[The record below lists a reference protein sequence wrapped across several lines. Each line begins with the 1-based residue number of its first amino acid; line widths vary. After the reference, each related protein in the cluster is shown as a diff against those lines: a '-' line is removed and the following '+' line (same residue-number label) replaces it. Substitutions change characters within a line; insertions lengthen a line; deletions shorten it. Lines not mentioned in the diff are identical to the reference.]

1 MRPIGNRRVEPTA
14 IGHNVRNIFSPNRI
28 IKRIHSHL
36 RVDQEHG
43 TSSPRATAPG
53 IVKGQRIGAGIGQT
67 AGSASPTFET
77 TVESVFEAAFVCS
90 EAAARKGTTSRRRS
104 YFTRLGDLPDCESA
118 NEVENC
124 GNDGKDACPVED
136 NGEELQ
142 NKSR

>member
-1 MRPIGNRRVEPTA
+1 MKKRQYEICTLYDSHSRMYQHT
-14 IGHNVRNIFSPNRI
+14 ISTTTQNVSVAQ
-28 IKRIHSHL
+28 SHL
-36 RVDQEHG
+36 
-43 TSSPRATAPG
+43 P
-53 IVKGQRIGAGIGQT
+53 
-67 AGSASPTFET
+67 
-77 TVESVFEAAFVCS
+77 
-90 EAAARKGTTSRRRS
+90 ARKGTTSRRRS